1 MKSVA
6 SDRISDASSRLW
18 SKTRRRWVG
27 LLLISAALM
36 VTIFAGCGDLEPTD
50 LPPPVSFPKHDYPL
64 GTDRGGDYFD
74 GQLVLKDGCL
84 LVEVP
89 SNPNNAPWPARLA
102 IWPSSFS
109 LDVASGT
116 VRVVDGQGQVAAQ
129 VGDYV
134 RISRAELTPKDHKL
148 AELIAGLPE
157 HCPAGRTFVGAM
169 TVFDPK
175 KEVTK
180 LRLQS
185 PEVLLLRQE
194 TVMAAERIFLTAAG
208 VGELVLDGPCL
219 RIKGGYNTTT
229 VVWPPGFAPHVED
242 GVVQVRNGAGQ
253 AIARVGDE
261 IAGGGGYRK
270 SSDKEC
276 PGEAFHI
283 HSIKV
288 LPDAAV
294 YFPQWDEGIKMG
306 QVVKPHTGE
315 LALDGKCLV
324 LRNILEGEVP
334 NDNLLFWPEI
344 YGLNVQ
350 DGAVEVLDAT
360 GRIVA
365 RVGDEV
371 QVNAFNVTYDQAVK
385 HGGLDKITPA
395 CSGAL
400 AVEEVIEPPED
411 AHKGSVP
418 IISVETSLIQSQT
431 LPPRTVQD
439 LVNRSQAIVI
449 GTVTAISEPV
459 VERPYDFDPADYAE
473 LPDSEWPSIEAAY
486 WTIGI
491 EEVLLDDGNIEAN
504 PKLRMEPN
512 PPHRTDKPLPELTA
526 RYLFT
531 MGRNPDSLSYG
542 ISADWMI
549 LPLDGGRI
557 RNLDGNVPFY
567 GGDADED
574 SLVEAMREA
583 VLDYEYLPPG
593 KWPGRFPPGGGQ
605 Q

>member
-1 MKSVA
+1 MVA
-6 SDRISDASSRLW
+6 
-18 SKTRRRWVG
+18 
-27 LLLISAALM
+27 
-36 VTIFAGCGDLEPTD
+36 IFAGCGDQEPTD
-50 LPPPVSFPKHDYPL
+50 LPPQPVTPSTATTQPPPVSFPKHDYSL
-64 GTDRGGDYFD
+64 GTDRGGDYFA
-74 GQLVLKDGCL
+74 GQLVLKEGCL

-109 LDVASGT
+109 LDVESGT

-134 RISRAELTPKDHKL
+134 RISRAEPAPGDYQY

-157 HCPAGRTFVGAM
+157 HCPAGRIFVGAVA
-169 TVFDPK
+169 VFDTK
-175 KEVTK
+175 NEVTK

-194 TVMAAERIFLTAAG
+194 TVMSAERVFLAASG
-208 VGELVLDGPCL
+208 FGELVLGGPCL
-219 RIKGGYNTTT
+219 RIKGRYSDITII
-229 VVWPPGFAPHVED
+229 WPPGFAPHVED

-253 AIARVGDE
+253 IIARVGDE
-261 IAGGGGYRK
+261 IAGGGGYFESRH
-270 SSDKEC
+270 KEC

-288 LPDAAV
+288 LPDAQV
-294 YFPQWDEGIKMG
+294 YFPQWDEEIKTG
-306 QVVKPHTGE
+306 QVVKPRTGE

-324 LRNILEGEVP
+324 LRNILEGDVP
-334 NDNLLFWPEI
+334 NDTLLFWPET
-344 YGLNVQ
+344 YGLNVH

-371 QVNAFNVTYDQAVK
+371 QVNAFDVTYDQAIE
-385 HGGLDKITPA
+385 HGGLEEITPGCWA
-395 CSGAL
+395 PYW

-418 IISVETSLIQSQT
+418 IISVEASLIQNQT
-431 LPPRTVQD
+431 LPPRSVQD
-439 LVNRSQAIVI
+439 LVNRSQATVI

-473 LPDSEWPSIEAAY
+473 LPDSEWPSIEVAY

-512 PPHRTDKPLPELTA
+512 PPHRTDNPLPELTA

-531 MGRNPDSLSYG
+531 LGRNPDSLSYG
-542 ISADWMI
+542 ITADWMI
-549 LPLDGGRI
+549 LSLDGGRI
-557 RNLDGNVPFY
+557 RNLDGTVPFY

-574 SLVEAMREA
+574 SLVEAIREA

-593 KWPGRFPPGGGQ
+593 KWPGR
-605 Q
+605 

>member
-1 MKSVA
+1 MKDIA
-6 SDRISDASSRLW
+6 SDRITDAPSRLL
-18 SKTRRRWVG
+18 SKTLRRWVG
-27 LLLISAALM
+27 LLLISAVLPA
-36 VTIFAGCGDLEPTD
+36 TILAGCGGDRV
-50 LPPPVSFPKHDYPL
+50 PVEQADPASVAFPRHDYPL
-64 GTDRGGDYFD
+64 GTDRGGDYFA
-74 GQLVLKDGCL
+74 GQLVLREGCL

-102 IWPSSFS
+102 IWSSSFS
-109 LDVASGT
+109 LDVESGT
-116 VRVVDGQGQVAAQ
+116 VRVFDGQGQVAAQ

-134 RISRAELTPKDHKL
+134 RISRAELTSEDHKY

-157 HCPAGRTFVGAM
+157 HCPAGRTFVGAV

-175 KEVTK
+175 NEVTK
-180 LRLQS
+180 LWLQS

-194 TVMAAERIFLTAAG
+194 TVMAAERVFLTAAG
-208 VGELVLDGPCL
+208 FGELVMDGPCL
-219 RIKGGYNTTT
+219 RINGGAT
-229 VVWPPGFAPHVED
+229 VLWPPGFAPHVED
-242 GVVQVRNGAGQ
+242 GVVLVHNGAGQ
-253 AIARVGDE
+253 TIARVGDE
-261 IAGGGGYRK
+261 IAGGGGYFK
-270 SSDKEC
+270 SRYKEC

-288 LPDAAV
+288 LPDTPV
-294 YFPQWDEGIKMG
+294 YFPQWDEAIKMG
-306 QVVKPHTGE
+306 QVVKPRTGE

-324 LRNILEGEVP
+324 IRNILEGGVP
-334 NDNLLFWPEI
+334 NDVLLFWPEA

-365 RVGDEV
+365 RVGDGI
-371 QVNAFNVTYDQAVK
+371 QVNAFNVTYGQAIK

-395 CSGAL
+395 CSGGW
-400 AVEEVIEPPED
+400 AVEEVIEPSED

-449 GTVTAISEPV
+449 GTVVDISEPV
-459 VERPYDFDPADYAE
+459 VERPYDLDPADYAE
-473 LPDSEWPSIEAAY
+473 LPESEWPSIEVAY
-486 WTIGI
+486 WSIDI
-491 EEVLLDDGNIEAN
+491 EEVLLHDGHIEAN
-504 PKLRMEPN
+504 PKLRLEPN
-512 PPHRTDKPLPELTA
+512 PPHRPDNPLPEMNA

-531 MGRNPDSLSYG
+531 LGRNPDSLSYG
-542 ISADWMI
+542 ITADWMI

-574 SLVEAMREA
+574 SLVEAIREA

-593 KWPGRFPPGGGQ
+593 KWPGR
-605 Q
+605 